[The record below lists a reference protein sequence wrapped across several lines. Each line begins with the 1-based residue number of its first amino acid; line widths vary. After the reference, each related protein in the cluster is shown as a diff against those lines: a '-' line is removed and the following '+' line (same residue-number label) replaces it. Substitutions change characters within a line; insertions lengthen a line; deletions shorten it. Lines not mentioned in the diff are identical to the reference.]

1 MQDEGS
7 TSDGRLLWKCEARED
22 TTTTTTT
29 TTTFKNFEDPNR
41 ENLVV
46 FAIGNESTSSY
57 LHCMSRKA
65 TTSLAMIDR
74 LIIALCQSFE
84 PIYLWPR

>member
-7 TSDGRLLWKCEARED
+7 TSDGRLLWKREARED
-22 TTTTTTT
+22 TTTTTTL
-29 TTTFKNFEDPNR
+29 FKNFEDPNR